1 MNAYSKSAS
10 AERLRVRRL
19 GIDTYQEPVIYMR
32 EDCPVCRSEGFEAET
47 RIRVGLGDR
56 SLIATLNVVGPAL
69 VAEGDAGLSE
79 VAWRMLGAR
88 DGDEVTLAHPEPL
101 ESLGYVRAK
110 AYGRRLADAELDAIV
125 RDVAAGLYSDVHL
138 AAFVT
143 ATAGD
148 RLDLR
153 EMTALTR
160 AMIGAGERLDWG
172 PGPIADKHSVGG
184 LPGNRTT
191 LVVVPI
197 VAACG
202 LRIPKTSS
210 RAITSPAGTAD
221 AMETL
226 APVELDL
233 ATMRRVV
240 EREGGCIA
248 WGGAARL
255 SPADDVLIRV
265 ERPLDLDSP
274 GQMVASILSKKAA
287 AGSTHVVLDIPVGPT
302 AKVRS
307 TGDADRLRTE
317 LLAVGEAVGLR
328 LRVVETDGSQPVG
341 RGVGPALEA
350 RDALAVLGGEATAPR
365 DLRDR
370 ALALAGEL
378 LELAGRASEGD
389 GVALARATL
398 ASGAA
403 LRKLEAICEAQ
414 GGMRVPPVA
423 RFAEPVRSPRSGS
436 IGRIDNRRLARVAKL
451 AGAPK
456 AAAAGLVLHA
466 GLGATVEAGEPL
478 FTVHAETP
486 GELAYALGYA
496 AAHPSIID
504 VGLEDEPRSPSER
517 ASSPQE
523 GER

>member
-1 MNAYSKSAS
+1 MDAS
-10 AERLRVRRL
+10 FHGTSVDRLRVRRL
-19 GIDTYQEPVIYMR
+19 RIDTYQEPVIYMR
-32 EDCPVCRSEGFEAET
+32 ADCPVCRSEGFEAQT
-47 RIRVGLGDR
+47 RIRLTLADR
-56 SLIATLNVVGPAL
+56 SAIATLNVVGPAL
-69 VAEGDAGLSE
+69 VAEGCAGLSE
-79 VAWRMLGAR
+79 AAWRQLGAR
-88 DGDEVTLAHPEPL
+88 EGDQVTLAHPEPL
-101 ESLGYVRAK
+101 ESLGHVRAK
-110 AYGRRLADAELDAIV
+110 AYGRRLSDAELDAII

-143 ATAGD
+143 AAAGD
-148 RLDLR
+148 RLDLG
-153 EMTALTR
+153 EMIGLTR
-160 AMIGAGERLDWG
+160 AMISAGERLDWG
-172 PGPIADKHSVGG
+172 PGPVADKHSVGG

-191 LVVVPI
+191 LIVVPI

-233 ATMRRVV
+233 VAMRRVV

-287 AGSTHVVLDIPVGPT
+287 AGSTDVLVDIPVGPT

-307 TGDADRLRTE
+307 TDDAERLRAE
-317 LLAVGEAVGLR
+317 LTAVGEAVNLR
-328 LRVVETDGSQPVG
+328 LRIIETDGSQPVG

-350 RDALAVLGGEATAPR
+350 RDALAVLRGDAAAPD
-365 DLRDR
+365 DLRER
-370 ALALAGEL
+370 ALTLAGAL
-378 LELAGRASEGD
+378 LELGSRAGTGE
-389 GVALARATL
+389 GVALARAAL
-398 ASGAA
+398 ERGAA
-403 LRKLEAICEAQ
+403 LRKFEAICEGQ

-423 RFAEPVRSPRSGS
+423 RLTEAVVSPRAGVVTS
-436 IGRIDNRRLARVAKL
+436 IDNRLLARVAKL

-456 AAAAGLVLHA
+456 AAAAGLELHTP
-466 GLGATVEAGEPL
+466 LGAAVARGEPL
-478 FTVHAETP
+478 FTVHAEAS
-486 GELAYALGYA
+486 GELAYALAYVA
-496 AAHPSIID
+496 THPSVVEVSPHD
-504 VGLEDEPRSPSER
+504 SARRPATRPAEQRS
-517 ASSPQE
+517 
-523 GER
+523 